1 MSGTHSSTTTN
12 VSNTPNT
19 TDPKTAGT
27 TSNSMLRGAQEGLHR
42 AGEAVESGFNAVKR
56 ATVGGS
62 ETGDK
67 ISETAHKGE
76 NRAGEAGNRIGDKVN
91 QVTSN
96 LTQGGTTTV
105 KKDTTT
111 TTSA

>member
-1 MSGTHSSTTTN
+1 MSTTSSTTTH

-19 TDPKTAGT
+19 NDPNTAGT
-27 TSNSMLRGAQEGLHR
+27 TSNSMLRSAQEGLHR
-42 AGEAVESGFNAVKR
+42 VGENIESGFNAVKR

-67 ISETAHKGE
+67 ISETAHQGQD
-76 NRAGEAGNRIGDKVN
+76 RLGEAGNRISDKVN
-91 QVTSN
+91 QATAN

-105 KKDTTT
+105 KKDTHT